1 MKDLETPD
9 RNPPVKEGQARE
21 TKARE
26 GKPGEGRPSESRPG
40 EGRPG
45 KSKPTPGKPAPA
57 KPAPAK
63 PAPAN
68 PAPAKP
74 AESKP
79 ASAPAANPRVL
90 PPVGRAGWTR
100 VHSLVLGSFLLLFL
114 LPALLVGSY
123 MFLIAR
129 DQYVSEVSFVV
140 RDEESPNLGLLAGIG
155 LSSVG
160 NATTDAQIVYKHL
173 RSPNFVAQLD
183 REIDLRAIYTKPRM
197 DPVFALHDGASLEEL
212 VEYWRRM
219 ATISVDSATGMIE
232 IEVRAFTAEDA
243 NRIAR
248 GIHKAA
254 GHLVNAIS
262 DEARENSLRYAQR
275 DLAQTEARLAEAR
288 VALAQFR
295 DQSKLIDPQSVLSIN
310 ASVVTSLSQELT
322 EAMIQVETLRK
333 QGTADVRLTQAE
345 LRVDVLK
352 RRIEQE
358 RQNFVGEA
366 PGSED
371 ASFSKILDR
380 YTKLQLDLELAEKS
394 YSLALS
400 GVEAARAKSEQDS
413 RYLATF
419 VEPTLSETATRPR
432 RLMITVLA
440 VTFIFIGWL
449 SLVLIGYSNRDRH

>member
-1 MKDLETPD
+1 MKDLETP
-9 RNPPVKEGQARE
+9 
-21 TKARE
+21 E
-26 GKPGEGRPSESRPG
+26 GKPAVKER
-40 EGRPG
+40 
-45 KSKPTPGKPAPA
+45 KPAT
-57 KPAPAK
+57 
-63 PAPAN
+63 
-68 PAPAKP
+68 
-74 AESKP
+74 
-79 ASAPAANPRVL
+79 NPRVL
-90 PPVGRAGWTR
+90 PPVGPAGWTR
-100 VHSLVLGSFLLLFL
+100 IHSLVLGSFMLVFM
-114 LPALLVGSY
+114 LPALLVASY
-123 MFLIAR
+123 MFLIAH

-140 RDEESPNLGLLAGIG
+140 RDEESPSLGLLAGIG

-160 NATTDAQIVYKHL
+160 NTTTDAQIVYKHL

-212 VEYWRRM
+212 VDYWRRM
-219 ATISVDSATGMIE
+219 VTISVDSATGMIE

-243 NRIAR
+243 NLIAQ

-254 GHLVNAIS
+254 GRLVNAIS

-275 DLAQTEARLAEAR
+275 DLAQTEERLAEAR

-310 ASVVTSLSQELT
+310 ASVVTGLSQELT
-322 EAMIQVETLRK
+322 EAMLQVETLRK

-358 RQNFVGEA
+358 RQNYVGTA
-366 PGSED
+366 PGD

-400 GVEAARAKSEQDS
+400 GVEAARSKAEQDS

-419 VEPTLSETATRPR
+419 VQPTLSETATRPR